1 MQAKY
6 AFLMMIGGAALAAGP
21 MTTSAL
27 AQNVPYFEVGEINVT
42 DQKGYE
48 ASGVGKVR
56 EVQEAVGCKLIAGG
70 YNKAQGLIG
79 NPPENRFLVIRC
91 PDKAAMEKH
100 WDAVTKWWESEGH
113 KFATLRAVGVEGNAV
128 PIEPGAYYQVVEINV
143 KDQKGYEDSGVG
155 KVRDTMTA
163 DGGKVIGGGYNKAS
177 SLVGDAPANRYLII
191 QYPSKAAN
199 DKHFAESVKPWWESE
214 GRKYSDFRAVGAEG
228 VAPK

>member
-1 MQAKY
+1 MQAKC
-6 AFLMMIGGAALAAGP
+6 AAILLGSVALAGSV
-21 MTTSAL
+21 MTSAL
-27 AQNVPYFEVGEINVT
+27 AQNVPYVEVGEINVK

-70 YNKAQGLIG
+70 YNKAQGMIG

-100 WDAVTKWWESEGH
+100 WEAVTKWWDSEGH
-113 KFATLRAVGVEGNAV
+113 KFATLRAIGVEGNAV
-128 PIEPGAYYQVVEINV
+128 PIEPGAYYQIVEINV
-143 KDQKGYEDSGVG
+143 KDQPGYEGSGV
-155 KVRDTMTA
+155 KEVRATQEA
-163 DGGKVIGGGYNKAS
+163 VGGKLIGGGYNKAT
-177 SLVGDAPANRYLII
+177 SLVGDPPANRYLII

-199 DKHFAESVKPWWESE
+199 DKHFTENVKPWWESE